1 MLSAQGCSVIC
12 YRPEMTSKAF
22 RAWLFPILSLAAGLV
37 GIGLMLWIGERSIP
51 FSELLLGPPQANASS
66 FPVYGI
72 PALLAGI
79 FGFLRSEPKVIWS
92 YGFLMWVPQ
101 ATVGAALASSR
112 GWFAG
117 IGLFIVAG
125 SFLAAVVGVLASYAG
140 FALRKVVNR
149 ILADA
154 EEPPRLFRE

>member
-1 MLSAQGCSVIC
+1 
-12 YRPEMTSKAF
+12 MTSRAF
-22 RAWLFPILSLAAGLV
+22 RAWLFPILSLAVGLIEV
-37 GIGLMLWIGERSIP
+37 GLMPWIGERSIP

-79 FGFLRSEPKVIWS
+79 FAFLQPEPKVIWR

-101 ATVGAALASSR
+101 ATVGAAFASSR

-117 IGLFIVAG
+117 LGLYLIAG
-125 SFLAAVVGVLASYAG
+125 SSLAAVVGVLAAYAG
-140 FALRKVVNR
+140 FELRKVVNKIR
-149 ILADA
+149 ADRDA
-154 EEPPRLFRE
+154 PPSMLGR

>member
-1 MLSAQGCSVIC
+1 
-12 YRPEMTSKAF
+12 MTSKVSH
-22 RAWLFPILSLAAGLV
+22 AWLFPILSLTVGLIWLACFPLFGYRV
-37 GIGLMLWIGERSIP
+37 FP
-51 FSELLLGPPQANASS
+51 FFGLLLGPPEGDVFGSS
-66 FPVYGI
+66 FPWLAV
-72 PALLAGI
+72 PAFLAGL
-79 FGFLRSEPKVIWS
+79 FGFLRARPKEIWS

-101 ATVGAALASSR
+101 ATVGAVLASSR

-125 SFLAAVVGVLASYAG
+125 SFLVAVVGVLASYAG